1 MPFWFPR
8 HLSARRPGR
17 HFRPQLEALEDR
29 TLPSAPTPAGAPA
42 DLPASPVAQSPS
54 TPQLLVDLATNRGFI
69 DYSPSGVPPSGP
81 FNPGVADAS
90 PAQIQNDLAQL
101 QKEGW
106 TGIVTYS
113 MEGNQQLVPSFAK
126 NSYGFQDVIVG
137 ISNSTVAR
145 WDPGANGGAGGWSG
159 GTTPQEYQ
167 NALNPANLKYID
179 GIVVGN
185 EGLTFGPVKY
195 SLPQLQGVM
204 KQTEQDLQKAGA
216 TRVLVTTTEPTYQY
230 LPGGPNQAQM
240 LQMGDWL
247 FPNADHYNGS
257 PGNPH
262 GNMNEALTTVGNE
275 YYGILNQLKGTPNA
289 HKLVVVKES
298 FWPHF
303 IGTTDVSADQLAF
316 FQSLSGRVVQGDL
329 GPSHVYFCWGEA
341 YDQYWKNEGNGL
353 GPYWGYHTTITS
365 PTTPQRTP
373 EPIVQPSGGLRAIYT
388 AKYPAP
394 PPNFPLTGGGG
405 SLSSSAGGASPST
418 GSTPTSGGG
427 STNVFQARH
436 QERVQSVSTFQRDS
450 AAEWAA
456 FVGGDQPLS
465 QTLAAI
471 LDDIRGVLFALLF
484 PATPL

>member
-1 MPFWFPR
+1 MSFCFG
-8 HLSARRPGR
+8 RPGLS
-17 HFRPQLEALEDR
+17 FRPQLEVLEDR
-29 TLPSAPTPAGAPA
+29 TLLSAPTPAGPPA
-42 DLPASPVAQSPS
+42 DSLASPTVLSTP
-54 TPQLLVDLATNRGFI
+54 TPQLLVDLATNRAFI
-69 DYSPSGVPPSGP
+69 DYSPSGVPPNGP

-90 PAQIQNDLAQL
+90 PTQVQNDLAQL

-113 MEGNQQLVPSFAK
+113 MEGNQQLVPSYAK
-126 NSYGFQDVIVG
+126 KSYGFQEVIVG
-137 ISNSTVAR
+137 ISNSTVAQ

-159 GTTPQEYQ
+159 GTAPQEYQ
-167 NALNPANLKYID
+167 NLLNPANLPYID

-195 SLPQLQGVM
+195 SFAQLQGVM
-204 KQTEQDLQKAGA
+204 QQVQQDLQKAGA
-216 TRVLVTTTEPTYQY
+216 SRVLVTTTEPTYQY
-230 LPGGPNQAQM
+230 LPGGPYQAQL

-262 GNMNEALTTVGNE
+262 GNMSQALTTVGNE
-275 YYGILNQLKGTPNA
+275 YYGILDQLKGTPNA

-298 FWPHF
+298 FWPHS
-303 IGTTDVSADQLAF
+303 IGTTDVSGDQLTF
-316 FQSLSGRVVQGDL
+316 YQSLSNRVVQGDL
-329 GPSHVYFCWGEA
+329 GPSYVFFCWGEA

-373 EPIVQPSGGLRAIYT
+373 EPIVQASGGLRAIYT
-388 AKYPAP
+388 ATYPAP

-405 SLSSSAGGASPST
+405 VGTSSGGATPSSSSPTTAGGSSRT
-418 GSTPTSGGG
+418 
-427 STNVFQARH
+427 VLQARH
-436 QERVQSVSTFQRDS
+436 QERMQSVATFQEDKT
-450 AAEWAA
+450 AEWAA
-456 FVGGDQPLS
+456 FFGGDQRAS
-465 QTLAAI
+465 QALAAI
-471 LDDIRGVLFALLF
+471 LNDFMGLLFALLF